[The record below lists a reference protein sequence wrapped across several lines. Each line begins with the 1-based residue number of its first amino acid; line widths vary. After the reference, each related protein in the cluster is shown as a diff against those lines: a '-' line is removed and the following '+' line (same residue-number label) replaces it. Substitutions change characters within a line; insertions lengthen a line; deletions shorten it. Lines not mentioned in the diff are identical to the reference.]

1 MTVAVALLAGV
12 AVYFVVSGGVRTS
25 LSETLG
31 RYLLPTLPEPVAD
44 APVRAINGAPWMVS
58 VLVGGLMGILASQGD
73 LFLSG
78 AGRSAPLLTLLGAV
92 GGYFGWSFRRTNADA
107 RQARNLRFELPTI
120 ADAIALHV
128 VAGDSVHQS
137 IRTATQDMTGVSV
150 DELKAI
156 LQRQD
161 EGLGLAQSLREAGE
175 ITAHQDARRL
185 YDLLGHAHESGGR
198 LALMLAELSVDL
210 RAGIE
215 RDLTAEGG
223 KRAIAT
229 YGPVLA
235 LMVPTALLF
244 LLYPTLLGLRA
255 LSGTP

>member
-1 MTVAVALLAGV
+1 MTVLVALVAAVAV
-12 AVYFVVSGGVRTS
+12 FFIVTGGVSTS
-25 LSETLG
+25 LAESLG
-31 RYLLPTLPEPVAD
+31 RYLLPTEEEEVEPQ
-44 APVRAINGAPWMVS
+44 RLIRSAPWMVS
-58 VLVGGLMGILASQGD
+58 VLVGGLMGALASQGD
-73 LFLSG
+73 LFISG
-78 AGRSAPLLTLLGAV
+78 TGRSAPILSLLGAM
-92 GGYFGWSFRRTNADA
+92 GGYFVWSSRRTNAQA
-107 RQARNLRFELPTI
+107 RKARNLRFELPI
-120 ADAIALHV
+120 VADAIALHV

-137 IRTATQDMTGVSV
+137 IRSVTQDMTGVAV
-150 DELKAI
+150 DELTSVLA
-156 LQRQD
+156 RQD
-161 EGLGLAQSLREAGE
+161 EGSGLTESLSEAGE
-175 ITAHQDARRL
+175 ATAHQDGRRL

-229 YGPVLA
+229 YGPILA

-255 LSGTP
+255 LSGTQ

>member
-1 MTVAVALLAGV
+1 MTVVVALVAAVAV
-12 AVYFVVSGGVRTS
+12 FFIVSGGASTS
-25 LSETLG
+25 LAESLG
-31 RYLLPTLPEPVAD
+31 QYLLPTEEAEVEPE
-44 APVRAINGAPWMVS
+44 RSIRSAPWMLS
-58 VLVGGLMGILASQGD
+58 VLVGGLMGALASQGD
-73 LFLSG
+73 LFISG
-78 AGRSAPLLTLLGAV
+78 TGRSAPILSLLGAA
-92 GGYFGWSFRRTNADA
+92 GGYFVWSSRHTNAQA
-107 RQARNLRFELPTI
+107 RRARNLRFELPII

-137 IRTATQDMTGVSV
+137 IRSVTQDLTGVAV
-150 DELKAI
+150 DELTSVLA
-156 LQRQD
+156 RQD
-161 EGLGLAQSLREAGE
+161 EGSGLTESLSEAGE
-175 ITAHQDARRL
+175 ATAHQDGRRL

-229 YGPVLA
+229 YGPILA

-255 LSGTP
+255 LSGTQ

>member
-1 MTVAVALLAGV
+1 MTLVVALV
-12 AVYFVVSGGVRTS
+12 AAVSVFLIVTGGVRTS
-25 LSETLG
+25 LAESLG
-31 RYLLPTLPEPVAD
+31 RYLLPAEEEDVALE
-44 APVRAINGAPWMVS
+44 RTIRSAPWMVS
-58 VLVGGLMGILASQGD
+58 VLVGGLVGVLASQGD
-73 LFLSG
+73 LFISG
-78 AGRSAPLLTLLGAV
+78 TGRSAPILSLLGAA
-92 GGYFGWSFRRTNADA
+92 GGYFVWSSRRTNAQA
-107 RQARNLRFELPTI
+107 RKARNLRFELPI
-120 ADAIALHV
+120 VADAIALHV

-137 IRTATQDMTGVSV
+137 IRSVTQDMTGVAV
-150 DELKAI
+150 DELTSV
-156 LQRQD
+156 LTRQD
-161 EGLGLAQSLREAGE
+161 EGSGLTESLREAGE
-175 ITAHQDARRL
+175 ATVHQDGRRL

-229 YGPVLA
+229 YGPILA

-255 LSGTP
+255 LSGTQ

>member
-1 MTVAVALLAGV
+1 MRVLVALVAAGSV
-12 AVYFVVSGGVRTS
+12 FAIVTAGTGTS
-25 LSETLG
+25 LADSLG
-31 RYLLPTLPEPVAD
+31 RYLMPATDDTDTERRVSRDTSWLA
-44 APVRAINGAPWMVS
+44 S
-58 VLVGGLMGILASQGD
+58 VLLGGFVGVLAAQGD
-73 LFLSG
+73 LFISG
-78 AGRSAPLLTLLGAV
+78 TGRSVPILSTLGAFA
-92 GGYFGWSFRRTNADA
+92 GYFIWSARRTNAQA
-107 RQARNLRFELPTI
+107 RTARNLRFELPII

-128 VAGDSVHQS
+128 VAGNSVSQS
-137 IRTATQDMTGVSV
+137 IQTVTEDMTGIAV
-150 DELKAI
+150 DELGEVLAR
-156 LQRQD
+156 LE
-161 EGLGLAQSLREAGE
+161 EGSGLTESLTEAGAQ
-175 ITAHQDARRL
+175 TAHHDGRRL
-185 YDLLGHAHESGGR
+185 YDLLAHAHEFGGR

-235 LMVPTALLF
+235 LMVPTALMF